1 MRYFLMILILLVGC
15 LMPIQASVNAKLG
28 TFLKAPLMAALV
40 NFVVG
45 GSILLFVVLGMR
57 TPNNLLQAVKE
68 APFHAW
74 IGGAIGAV
82 YVSSV
87 IFLVPRLGAAL
98 SFALIVLGQLAFS
111 LVIDH
116 FGLFGVSAQP
126 INWGKILGVLLILAG
141 VLVIQKF

>member
-28 TFLKAPLMAALV
+28 SFLKAPLMAALV
-40 NFVVG
+40 NFMIG
-45 GSILLFVVLGMR
+45 GCILLFVVLGMR

-68 APFHAW
+68 APLHAW

-87 IFLVPRLGAAL
+87 IFLVPRLGA
-98 SFALIVLGQLAFS
+98 S
-111 LVIDH
+111 LKLCLNRIGTID
-116 FGLFGVSAQP
+116 FLFGNRSFWFVWSFCST
-126 INWGKILGVLLILAG
+126 N
-141 VLVIQKF
+141 

>member
-1 MRYFLMILILLVGC
+1 MRYILMFLILLVGC

-28 TFLKAPLMAALV
+28 SFLKAPLMAALV
-40 NFVVG
+40 NFIVG
-45 GSILLFVVLGMR
+45 GSILLFVVIGNR
-57 TPNNLLQAVKE
+57 TPNNLLQTIKE
-68 APFHAW
+68 APLHAW
-74 IGGAIGAV
+74 MGGLIGAI

-116 FGLFGVSAQP
+116 FGLFGITVQP
-126 INWGKILGVLLILAG
+126 INWGRIAGVLLILAG
-141 VLVIQKF
+141 VFVIQKF

>member
-45 GSILLFVVLGMR
+45 GCILLFVVLGMR
-57 TPNNLLQAVKE
+57 TPINLLQAIKE

-98 SFALIVLGQLAFS
+98 SFALIVLGQLTFS

-116 FGLFGVSAQP
+116 FGLFGVSVQP
-126 INWGKILGVLLILAG
+126 INWGRIMGVILVLAG
-141 VLVIQKF
+141 VLAIQKF

>member
-28 TFLKAPLMAALV
+28 SFLKAPMVAALV
-40 NFVVG
+40 NFLVG
-45 GSILLFVVLGMR
+45 GIILFLVVLLTR
-57 TPNNLLQAVKE
+57 PSNNLMQTIKE

-74 IGGAIGAV
+74 IGGAIGAI

-98 SFALIVLGQLAFS
+98 SFGLIVAGQLIFS
-111 LVIDH
+111 LLIDH
-116 FGLFGVSAQP
+116 YGLFGIPVQP
-126 INWGKILGVLLILAG
+126 VNWGRILGVFLILAG
-141 VLVIQKF
+141 VFVIQKF

>member
-40 NFVVG
+40 NFMVG
-45 GSILLFVVLGMR
+45 GTILLFVVIGMR
-57 TPNNLLQAVKE
+57 TPNNLIQTIKE
-68 APFHAW
+68 APLHAW

-116 FGLFGVSAQP
+116 FGLFGISVQP
-126 INWGKILGVLLILAG
+126 INWGRVLGIMLILAG